1 MGGSRCQKK
10 PASHEA
16 LNVVA
21 GRIMDTCGVT
31 RRTALKYLADALYR
45 NSVIETIIDQVR
57 YTRATGSHDDRRST
71 ENG

>member
-1 MGGSRCQKK
+1 MFTDTSCQT
-10 PASHEA
+10 ASKA
-16 LNVVA
+16 KLCSA
-21 GRIMDTCGVT
+21 
-31 RRTALKYLADALYR
+31 